1 MAPVHAGGEMQS
13 WQSLLVWETTKFIET
28 WKIFCNIFKEN
39 ILLLESPAIRSGN
52 NYHYAGIW
60 FQLFQKNYSATIFA
74 TTRAISLSNYKK
86 WRGMMEEKKK
96 KKQYITLLSSL
107 LQELVYKEGIFYIFK
122 SFNWLT
128 FPKKEWVSFNLPYSP
143 LICGAFGSR
152 NQNFPN
158 TDVLQPMHIRS
169 ICSLILWVQSWSSGV
184 SKELWLLM
192 YPALAQCHATSPSG
206 D

>member
-1 MAPVHAGGEMQS
+1 MLEFGFNSFRKIILPP
-13 WQSLLVWETTKFIET
+13 SLQPLEQYLWVTTKNEEE
-28 WKIFCNIFKEN
+28 W
-39 ILLLESPAIRSGN
+39 
-52 NYHYAGIW
+52 
-60 FQLFQKNYSATIFA
+60 
-74 TTRAISLSNYKK
+74 
-86 WRGMMEEKKK
+86 WRKKK

-158 TDVLQPMHIRS
+158 TDVLQPMHILS